1 MADQTVT
8 EQRPLKEN
16 KQKPW
21 LAPRYRYPALI
32 ILLLILCCVALM
44 LGRYPASIG
53 DIFMVFKLRIT
64 GGELGNYATLSN
76 IIFETRLP
84 RILAAMLVGAA
95 LSVSGASYQGVFK
108 NPLVSS
114 DLLGV
119 SAGAGFG
126 AALAILLSMNMF
138 NMHLMSFGFGLA
150 AVLASY
156 LISTRIG
163 SVGKENTLVMV
174 LAGILVSTVFN
185 ALVSLV
191 KTVADPFNK
200 LPAIT
205 YWLMG
210 SLSSTT
216 NEKVWMVALPII
228 IGIIPLF
235 LFRWQLNILSFG
247 EEEAQALGVQTGRL
261 KLLII
266 VCATLITASAVSIS
280 GIIGWVGLVIP
291 HLARAIAGPNYKD
304 LIPMSIF
311 LGAAYLLVVDTF
323 ARTLLTMDIPL
334 GILTALIG
342 APFFVYL
349 LNRIKG
355 SW

>member
-1 MADQTVT
+1 MTASKAEKVNTGK
-8 EQRPLKEN
+8 RHL
-16 KQKPW
+16 
-21 LAPRYRYPALI
+21 LSGRRRYP
-32 ILLLILCCVALM
+32 ILFGFLVLLFLVSLM
-44 LGRYPASIG
+44 LGRFPAGLS
-53 DIFMVFKLRIT
+53 DIMQVFKLKLT
-64 GGELGNYATLSN
+64 GGELGSYATLAN
-76 IIFETRLP
+76 ILFEVRLP
-84 RILAAMLVGAA
+84 RVLAAMLIGAA
-95 LSVSGASYQGVFK
+95 LAVSGAAYQGVFK

-126 AALAILLSMNMF
+126 AALAILLSTSMLS
-138 NMHLMSFGFGLA
+138 MHVISFIFGLS
-150 AVLASY
+150 AVGASY
-156 LISTRIG
+156 LISSRLG
-163 SVGKENTLVMV
+163 SLGRENTLVMV
-174 LAGILVSTVFN
+174 LAGVLVSTVFQ
-185 ALVSLV
+185 SLITLI
-191 KTVADPFNK
+191 KCVADPFNK

-210 SLSSTT
+210 SLSSIT
-216 NEKVWMVALPII
+216 NTQLLLICIPIVL
-228 IGIIPLF
+228 GIIPLY

-261 KLLII
+261 KLLVI
-266 VCATLITASAVSIS
+266 VAATLITAAAVSVS

-291 HLARAIAGPNYKD
+291 HLARALAGPNYKE

-311 LGAAYLLVVDTF
+311 LGAAYLLTVDTV
-323 ARTLLTMDIPL
+323 ARTVLSMEIPL

-349 LNRIKG
+349 LNRIRG